1 MPSWRSLF
9 IQRILDRVCQLAPF
23 SLTYKFSSRMFMG
36 LFWLSIHLFLVIFL
50 LMQCEQQ
57 RHSFFPWQLF
67 AVWAPAACSL
77 HDRNHLRAPAT
88 VSVESASALPSCRN
102 QSYVTDLCPY
112 CENFGSAHGLF
123 TRKTC
128 RHPQI
133 VAYPALTTSSGRVF
147 EDKLHLHALIYTN
160 GL

>member
-9 IQRILDRVCQLAPF
+9 IQRILDRVCQLTPF

-77 HDRNHLRAPAT
+77 TTAITCVHQPPFPQSLPQHFPHTETKATPQTRARTAKTLVQPGPLHKKDL
-88 VSVESASALPSCRN
+88 SSPSSC
-102 QSYVTDLCPY
+102 
-112 CENFGSAHGLF
+112 GL
-123 TRKTC
+123 
-128 RHPQI
+128 
-133 VAYPALTTSSGRVF
+133 PALTTSSGRVF
-147 EDKLHLHALIYTN
+147 EDKLHLRALIYTN